1 MKTYIY
7 CFSIFAAIGT
17 GHIYGDTLTNN
28 WGPVTNNIQM
38 SICIESNKYEIKPN
52 ESVNL
57 IIRFRNL
64 STNMSFAAHNSLQAQ
79 TDPETGVYCTVI
91 SPSGSDISPN
101 TEKTYAGGS
110 GAAGLVG
117 PNKTYEF
124 AFRLS
129 DLCKF
134 NKHGTY
140 KITAK
145 KVVRLQDG
153 RKPIEVVSNTLRLS
167 VVRVWP

>member
-1 MKTYIY
+1 MKKCIY
-7 CFSIFAAIGT
+7 CLSIFAVLAT
-17 GHIYGDTLTNN
+17 AHIYADTLTNN

-38 SICIESNKYEIKPN
+38 SICLESNKNEIRAN

-64 STNMSFAAHNSLQAQ
+64 STNISFYMHYSLQAQ
-79 TDPETGVYCTVI
+79 TDPRTGVYCTVV
-91 SPSGSDISPN
+91 SPSGRDISPN

-110 GAAGLVG
+110 GAGALVG
-117 PNKTYEF
+117 PNKMTEF
-124 AFRLS
+124 DFRLS

-145 KVVRLQDG
+145 KVVYVG
-153 RKPIEVVSNTLRLS
+153 GNKPIEVVSNTLGLS
-167 VVRVWP
+167 VVWSWP